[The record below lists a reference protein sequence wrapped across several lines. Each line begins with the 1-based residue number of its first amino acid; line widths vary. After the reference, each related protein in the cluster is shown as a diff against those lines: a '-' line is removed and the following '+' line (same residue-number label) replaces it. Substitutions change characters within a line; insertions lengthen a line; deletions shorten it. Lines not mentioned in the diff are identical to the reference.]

1 MPTLRKPIVKF
12 NKNHGLSND
21 ELIRL
26 YRAILLPRLIE
37 EKMLSQLRLGK
48 ISKWFSSFGQEAI
61 SVGVALAMDKD
72 EYILPMHRNLGIFTG
87 RDLPLDQLFMQFQ
100 GKENGFTKG
109 RDRSFHFGTQKH
121 KVVGMISH
129 LGPQLGI
136 ADGIALANKLGNQQ
150 KATIVFCGDGGA
162 SEGDF
167 HEALNVATVWDLPVI
182 IAIENNAWG
191 LSTPSREQF
200 RCKQFIDKAIGYG
213 MPQED
218 AIQVDGNNIVE
229 VYNAV
234 RKAAE
239 SIRKRPRPILMEFM
253 TFRLRGHE
261 EASGTK
267 YYPEGI
273 IQEWEKKDP
282 VDNYEAWLFEKG
294 IIDEEFEGR
303 VRTEIKQQI
312 NDALKIAYAEPD
324 ITPITEKET
333 NDVYAPFA
341 NTAIA
346 PSDSSSTERRFIDAI
361 SDALRVSMQKHD
373 KLVLMGQ
380 DIADYGGVF
389 KVTEGFV
396 GEFGKDRVRNT
407 PLCESAIVGTG
418 LGLSISGWK
427 AMVEMQFADFV
438 TCGFN
443 QIVNNLAKLHYRWNE
458 HADVVVRMPTG
469 AGMAAGPFHSQS
481 NEAWFAHT
489 PGLKVVYSAFP
500 QDAKGLLCQ
509 AFEDPNPVIF
519 FEHKGL
525 YRSIS
530 GEVPNG
536 FYTLP
541 FGKANVIRQGNACT
555 IITYGL
561 GVHWALDYVKE
572 HPEIDA
578 EIIDLRTLLPLDM
591 ETIYTSVKKT
601 GRALVLHE
609 DSLTGGLGG
618 EIASRIGEDCFEHLD
633 APVVRC
639 ASLDTPIPF
648 NAELEK
654 NFLANRYLHQ
664 SIEKLLR
671 F

>member
-1 MPTLRKPIVKF
+1 MPALRKPILKF

-21 ELIRL
+21 ELLRL

-61 SVGVALAMDKD
+61 SVGVAMAMNKD
-72 EYILPMHRNLGIFTG
+72 EYILPMHRNLGIFTA

-100 GKENGFTKG
+100 GKERGFTKG
-109 RDRSFHFGTQKH
+109 RDRSFHFGTQAH

-136 ADGIALANKLGNQQ
+136 ADGIALANKLGKQQ

-182 IAIENNAWG
+182 IAIENNSWG

-213 MPQED
+213 MPPED

-234 RKAAE
+234 KKAAAD
-239 SIRKRPRPILMEFM
+239 IRQRPRPILMEFM

-267 YYPEGI
+267 YYPDGL

-282 VDNYEAWLFEKG
+282 VDNFEAWLFEKG
-294 IIDEEFEGR
+294 IIDEEEEGR
-303 VRTEIKQQI
+303 IRSEIKQQI

-324 ITPITEKET
+324 IDPNTEKEIT
-333 NDVYAPFA
+333 DIYAPFA
-341 NTAIA
+341 NSSIS
-346 PSDSSSTERRFIDAI
+346 PSASETSERRFIDAI
-361 SDALRVSMQKHD
+361 SDALRQSMQRHE

-396 GEFGKDRVRNT
+396 AEFGKERVRNT
-407 PLCESAIVGTG
+407 PLCESAIVGAG

-443 QIVNNLAKLHYRWNE
+443 QIVNNLAKLHYRWQE

-489 PGLKVVYSAFP
+489 PGLKVVYPAFP
-500 QDAKGLLCQ
+500 YDAKGLLCQ
-509 AFEDPNPVIF
+509 AFEDPNPVVF

-530 GEVPNG
+530 GQVPSD
-536 FYTLP
+536 FYTIP
-541 FGKANVIRQGNACT
+541 FGKAQLVKQGEQCS

-561 GVHWALDYVKE
+561 GVHWALDYLQQ
-572 HPEIDA
+572 HPELSADL
-578 EIIDLRTLLPLDM
+578 IDLRTLLPLDM

-601 GRALVLHE
+601 GRVLVLHE

-618 EIASRIGEDCFEHLD
+618 EIAARIGEDCFTFLD

-654 NFLANRYLHQ
+654 NFLANKYLE
-664 SIEKLLR
+664 SCISRLMNY
-671 F
+671 